1 VRGPIIH
8 SGGAL
13 LVLALSACPSLPDLE
28 WEGEHVRFGA
38 DNPELVCG
46 GTLEYLD
53 HRAGQ
58 LKARVGATHTIDYY
72 WLPDGVNP
80 LCPGFDKVGGCAVG
94 DEVFSTWVPHQHE
107 LVHTMSSM
115 PYVLAEGLATHWGD
129 SRPQSSM
136 ASREWLHEQLMGGA
150 DDISNWHEYARAA
163 HFMAYLS
170 ETHGWESLV
179 HLDASLDYRSRPK
192 DIERAI
198 FEVYGVS
205 PSELLAA
212 YDEYPDCDGIV
223 DVSFACEGE
232 PVRLG
237 FDQPEFQRV
246 VDCSSETAM
255 GPYDGMVFVEDVIE
269 LSPSIGGSRIIWIAG
284 DAVEKGGFA
293 LLRRCAPCS
302 ENGVF
307 VLRGLY
313 FLSDE
318 MLPADRYVV
327 QFHLPIEAGPALF
340 EISIN
345 G

>member
-1 VRGPIIH
+1 V
-8 SGGAL
+8 

-38 DNPELVCG
+38 DNPEQVCG

-58 LKARVGATHTIDYY
+58 LKARFGATHTIDYY
-72 WLPDGVNP
+72 WLPDGVES
-80 LCPGFDKVGGCAVG
+80 LCPQKVVGCAVG
-94 DEVFSTWVPHQHE
+94 HEVFSTWVPHQHE

-115 PYVLAEGLATHWGD
+115 PHVFEEGLATHWGD
-129 SRPQSSM
+129 SRPLFSM
-136 ASREWLHEQLMGGA
+136 APREWLHEQFTDGA
-150 DDISNWHEYARAA
+150 DDISDMDMHEYARAA

-179 HLDASLDYRSRPK
+179 QLDASLRNRSKP
-192 DIERAI
+192 DAVERAI

-205 PSELLAA
+205 SSDLLAA
-212 YDEYPDCDGIV
+212 YDEYPDCDGII

-237 FDQPEFQRV
+237 FDQPKFERV
-246 VDCSSETAM
+246 VDCSSQMAM
-255 GPYDGMVFVEDVIE
+255 GPYDGMVFVEELIE
-269 LSPSIGGSRIIWIAG
+269 LSPSIGGSRIILVAG

-293 LLRRCAPCS
+293 LLRRCGPCS

-307 VLRGLY
+307 VLRGLN
-313 FLSDE
+313 FLNEE

-340 EISIN
+340 EVFIN